1 MIEEYVASKA
11 MFNPNVIYLIRR
23 YKIIVVSFRW
33 MRETC
38 HAFEQ
43 ELGDISTTENL
54 DNNGKVAK
62 NFSSSLEVEPSSERI
77 VTI

>member
-1 MIEEYVASKA
+1 
-11 MFNPNVIYLIRR
+11 
-23 YKIIVVSFRW
+23 

-38 HAFEQ
+38 DAFEQ
-43 ELGDISTTENL
+43 ELGDISTTGNL

>member
-23 YKIIVVSFRW
+23 YKIIGFFSLDARNLRCFRARAW
-33 MRETC
+33 RYFHET
-38 HAFEQ
+38 
-43 ELGDISTTENL
+43 GNL

>member
-23 YKIIVVSFRW
+23 YKIIGFFSLDARNLRCFRA
-33 MRETC
+33 RR
-38 HAFEQ
+38 
-43 ELGDISTTENL
+43 DISTTGNL